1 MEGKILENKKKKMA
15 KLYDSA
21 YELFTSKGVHNT
33 VIDEIVKRA
42 GVAKGTFY
50 LYCKDKYDLVD
61 KVIVRKSSLILDRAL
76 KALAE
81 KKQAESLDFQQSV
94 VFFVDYLIQVFR
106 DDSRFLELIFKN
118 LSLGLYEELFHCR
131 EMESTREAFVQ
142 NFMLNGGTSEA
153 AGKRLYLIVCMVGVV
168 CYNSIVLGIPY
179 RFDEIQPELYRSVE
193 GILA

>member
-21 YELFTSKGVHNT
+21 YELFTSKGVHAT

>member
-1 MEGKILENKKKKMA
+1 MKSKILENKKKKMA

-21 YELFTSKGVHNT
+21 YELFTAKGVHAT

-61 KVIVRKSSLILDRAL
+61 KVIVRKSSLVLDRAL

-81 KKQAESLDFQQSV
+81 KKQTESLDFQQSV
-94 VFFVDYLIQVFR
+94 VFFVDYLVQVFR
-106 DDSRFLELIFKN
+106 EDSRFLELIAKN
-118 LSLGLYEELFHCR
+118 LSLGLFQELFHCK
-131 EMESTREAFVQ
+131 EMESTREAFVR
-142 NFMLNGGTSEA
+142 NFMLNGGTSDA

-168 CYNSIVLGIPY
+168 CYSSFVLEIPY
-179 RFDEIQPELYRSVE
+179 RFDEIKPELYRSVE
-193 GILA
+193 KILA

>member
-1 MEGKILENKKKKMA
+1 MA

-21 YELFTSKGVHNT
+21 YELFTSKGVHAT